1 VQELYFDRIYESITK
16 VINTTYSDSFS
27 AFRTLILVL
36 FLICLSF
43 LFVTL
48 FILRNRMIVVMRD
61 DIFKS
66 RGILNLIPNS
76 FFEQNKSIV
85 EGIMKKLKY

>member
-1 VQELYFDRIYESITK
+1 MM
-16 VINTTYSDSFS
+16 
-27 AFRTLILVL
+27 
-36 FLICLSF
+36 
-43 LFVTL
+43 TL
-48 FILRNRMIVVMRD
+48 FFVFLGLLFTAMTLLRRKMINMMRD